1 MGELLRKR
9 RQRMRSWPTPA
20 SHALVAAQVKEACAA
35 LGATAGM
42 LDAVAPA

>member
-1 MGELLRKR
+1 MGELLHKR
-9 RQRMRSWPTPA
+9 RQRMRSWVAPDSRP
-20 SHALVAAQVKEACAA
+20 LVAAQVKEACSA

>member
-9 RQRMRSWPTPA
+9 RQRMRSWVASA
-20 SHALVAAQVKEACAA
+20 SHA